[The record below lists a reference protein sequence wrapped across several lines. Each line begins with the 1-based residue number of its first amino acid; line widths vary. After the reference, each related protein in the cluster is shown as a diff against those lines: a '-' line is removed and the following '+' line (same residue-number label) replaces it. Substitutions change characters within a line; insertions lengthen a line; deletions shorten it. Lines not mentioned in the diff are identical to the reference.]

1 VRRRDLA
8 AAAVLLAFGLFAV
21 TQALGLRFGTVV
33 APGPGFFPLCLAA
46 ALCLTSLALV
56 VNGWRTNRHGGPSYG
71 PPKPPDAR
79 GAPAKPRHPSDAG
92 GRRFAVIGTLAAL
105 LVYALVLEWLGF
117 LLATFGLLVFFFMVL
132 QRQSWL
138 VAVGGAVATA
148 LASYVVFKVWLG
160 VNLPGGLLR
169 F

>member
-1 VRRRDLA
+1 VRRRDLG

-21 TQALGLRFGTVV
+21 IQARGLRFGSVV

-46 ALCLTSLALV
+46 ALCLTSLALL
-56 VNGWRTNRHGGPSYG
+56 VNAWREAPE
-71 PPKPPDAR
+71 
-79 GAPAKPRHPSDAG
+79 GAVASGAG
-92 GRRFAVIGTLAAL
+92 GRRFAMIGALVAL
-105 LVYALVLEWLGF
+105 LVYALVLERLGF
-117 LLATFGLLVFFFMVL
+117 LLATFGLLVFFFKAL

-148 LASYVVFKVWLG
+148 LVSHLVFKIWLG

>member
-1 VRRRDLA
+1 MRRRDLG
-8 AAAVLLAFGLFAV
+8 AAAVLLAFGFFAV
-21 TQALGLRFGTVV
+21 TQARGLRFGTVV

-46 ALCLTSLALV
+46 ALCLTSLALFV
-56 VNGWRTNRHGGPSYG
+56 GAW
-71 PPKPPDAR
+71 R
-79 GAPAKPRHPSDAG
+79 GAPGTPGGPASAAG
-92 GRRFAVIGTLAAL
+92 GERFAVIGTLAGL
-105 LVYALVLEWLGF
+105 FVYALVLEWLGF
-117 LLATFGLLVFFFMVL
+117 LLATFGLLVFFFMAL

-148 LASYVVFKVWLG
+148 LASYLVFKIWLG